1 MKTVVTNLRVSKI
14 YSIPFILF
22 CLFLLAFI
30 PDAQGQTAA
39 TLNPDFNAADPGLVG
54 AEREIYVSAV
64 QPDGKILIGGRFTY
78 YHGEALGG
86 IARLNADGTV
96 DHTFNTGSGFGFEHL
111 YDPVVVDIVVQPDGK
126 ILVAGDFISFNGS
139 AAHGLVRLNA
149 DGSRDNSFN
158 SENSFFIDP
167 LGMPRFIP
175 VVHTVLRQ
183 ADGKLVV
190 GGNFTSKNATSSKNL
205 VRLNDDGT
213 VDNTFSIGTGVDILV
228 NALMQRPDGEIF
240 VGGFIEQFNGT
251 AAYDMVL
258 LNLNGSRDL
267 SFDTNLGFNGRV
279 NDFKLLPSG
288 KVIVCGDFSTYNGVR
303 RIGLARLNSD
313 GTLDTDFDA
322 GEFKIYTSAYL
333 STVLVHPDGRIFV
346 GGFFNSLNEKE
357 YSFLVALAADGAVDP
372 NFKEGWGAS
381 FVVESLALAPD
392 NKILATGGF
401 TSYNGVTRERIAR
414 LQVDGSL
421 DESFNTNDTYHFD
434 DQVTAVAIQS
444 DGKIIA
450 GGDFTSYLGKS
461 RNKIVRINEDGSLD
475 ETFAVGKGFNYSFND
490 LIVQPDNKI
499 LLAGQFSTYQG
510 EQHQR
515 LIRLNP
521 DGGVDNTLAVGTG
534 FDGGVYSMA
543 LQNDGKILVG
553 GYFSNYNGT
562 PRKKIAR
569 LLPGGTL
576 DPAFDAGLTF
586 DQEIEVLAVQDDG
599 KILAGGS
606 FTKVN
611 GNAANHIVRLN
622 PDGTA
627 DNTFLTGTGVTDRV
641 FALAIQPDGKIL
653 AGGTFTSYNG
663 TAVSNIVRLNPNGTL
678 DNTFNSGSGFDLGV
692 YKIVVQPDDKILVG
706 GYFTMYNGSAQKNI
720 VRLNV
725 DGTVDAT
732 FDAGTG
738 FDGAV
743 NAIAIHPNGTLAIG
757 GYFYT
762 YNGAPRSHLASI
774 YSGLKTGQ
782 TITFNPLPDK
792 TYGEVAFDLHATA
805 TSNLPVSFSSS
816 NPAVATVS
824 GSQITV
830 VSAGTTTIMASQA
843 GNESFAAAKAV
854 HQTLTVQKASQ
865 VITFGPLEER
875 DTDSPPFDLT
885 ASASSGLV
893 VAFSSSHPDVAS
905 VNGNAVT
912 IFNSGETTIRATQE
926 GNANYMPAVPV
937 EQALVVKLITATE
950 QLTSE
955 QLVVYPNPSAGYC
968 YMKIP
973 SNGCS
978 LNYDLIN
985 AMGQRQSVT
994 AECSGETFV
1003 VDLTNQPAGVYILK
1017 LKDCK
1022 QTLQVKLVKE

>member
-1 MKTVVTNLRVSKI
+1 MNTVVTSLRISKLN
-14 YSIPFILF
+14 SIPFIF
-22 CLFLLAFI
+22 FSLFLLTFI
-30 PDAQGQTAA
+30 PGALGQTAA
-39 TLNPDFNAADPGLVG
+39 TLDPDFNAADPGLVG
-54 AEREIYVSAV
+54 AQREIYVSTV
-64 QPDGKILIGGRFTY
+64 QADGKILIGGRFTY
-78 YHGEALGG
+78 YQSEALGG

-96 DHTFNTGSGFGFEHL
+96 DHTFSTGSGFGYEHL
-111 YDPVVVDIVVQPDGK
+111 YDLVVVDIVVQPDGK
-126 ILVAGDFISFNGS
+126 ILVAGDFVSFNGS
-139 AAHGLVRLNA
+139 AAHGLIRLNA
-149 DGSRDNSFN
+149 DGSRDNSFS

-167 LGMPRFIP
+167 LGMPRFMP

-190 GGNFTSKNATSSKNL
+190 GGNFTAKNATSSKNL
-205 VRLNDDGT
+205 VRLNADGS

-240 VGGFIEQFNGT
+240 VGGFIEQFNGA

-279 NDFKLLPSG
+279 NDFELLADG
-288 KVIVCGDFSTYNGVR
+288 KIVVCGDFSTYNGVK
-303 RIGLARLNSD
+303 RIAVARLNGD

-322 GEFKIYTSAYL
+322 GELSATAL

-346 GGFFNSLNEKE
+346 GGSFNSLKGKE
-357 YSFLVALAADGAVDP
+357 YHSLVALTANGAVDP
-372 NFKEGWGAS
+372 NFKDGLGAS
-381 FVVESLALAPD
+381 ALVTNLALAPD

-414 LQVDGSL
+414 VHADGSL

-434 DQVTAVAIQS
+434 DQVTAVAVQS

-450 GGDFTSYLGKS
+450 GGDFTSYLGKA

-490 LIVQPDNKI
+490 LIIQPDNKI
-499 LLAGQFSTYQG
+499 LVAGQFWAYQG

-521 DGGVDNTLAVGTG
+521 DGGVDNTLAAGTG
-534 FDGGVYSMA
+534 FDGGVFSMA

-553 GYFSNYNGT
+553 GYFSNYNGV
-562 PRKKIAR
+562 PREKIAR
-569 LLPGGTL
+569 LLPGGIL
-576 DPAFDAGLTF
+576 DPTFDATLAF
-586 DQEIEVLAVQDDG
+586 DQEIEVLAVQGDG

-611 GNAANHIVRLN
+611 GNGANHIVRLN
-622 PDGTA
+622 ADGTV
-627 DNTFLTGTGVTDRV
+627 DNTFLKGSGVTDRV
-641 FALAIQPDGKIL
+641 FALAVQPDGKIL
-653 AGGTFTSYNG
+653 AGGTFSSYNG
-663 TAVSNIVRLNPNGTL
+663 TAVSNIVRLNSDGTI

-692 YKIVVQPDDKILVG
+692 YKIVLQPDDKILVG
-706 GYFTMYNGSAQKNI
+706 GYFTKYNGNTHKNI
-720 VRLNV
+720 VRLNA

-774 YSGLKTGQ
+774 YSGLKTSQ
-782 TITFNPLPDK
+782 TITFDPLPDK
-792 TYGEVAFDLHATA
+792 TYGEVAFEIQATA

-816 NPAVATVS
+816 NLAVATVS

-830 VSAGTTTIMASQA
+830 VGTGTTTIMASQA

-854 HQTLTVQKASQ
+854 QQTLTVQKATQ

-875 DTDSPPFDLT
+875 DTDSPQFDLM

-893 VAFSSSHPDVAS
+893 VTFSSSHPDVAS
-905 VNGNAVT
+905 VDGNTVT
-912 IFNSGETTIRATQE
+912 IYNSGETMIRATQE
-926 GNANYMPAVPV
+926 GNANYMPAMPV

-955 QLVVYPNPSAGYC
+955 QPTVYPNPSTGY
-968 YMKIP
+968 YYVKISP
-973 SNGCS
+973 TGCS
-978 LNYDLIN
+978 VNCELFN

-994 AECSGETFV
+994 AEYSGENFV
-1003 VDLTNQPAGVYILK
+1003 LNLTDKPKGVYTLK
-1017 LKDCK
+1017 LKDCR
-1022 QTLQVKLVKE
+1022 QISQVKLVKE